1 MERTMKKAFLLVW
14 IAAAFAVIGAPPAFA
29 QDPEPAPAE
38 GGEEP
43 PAEGSDDGGTDDDMM
58 DAIESAADDAPP
70 AAAAPTDAPDPTA
83 KPADD
88 GGEEEVDPLAEMS
101 PDDKLY
107 WSTLRNIYTLQQRR
121 FRKSGRFGITLY
133 GGLIPNNIFE
143 QYIPVGLRLNYFIL
157 ENIGIELAGS
167 YNFKTRTGLENQI
180 RESNG
185 VGAGQVLIGDTQ
197 VSHTNFGLVW
207 SPFYGKAAFYNSGLL
222 HFDLFLFA
230 GAGMVV
236 AETTPNF
243 NAPAEQEI
251 KPEGA
256 LGAGLAFFVGDHF
269 AGRIDFRQFVF
280 QKVVGGVANPSE
292 VSLGVSF
299 FF

>member
-1 MERTMKKAFLLVW
+1 MNKRILLGW
-14 IAAAFAVIGAPPAFA
+14 FAALAVALASTPALA
-29 QDPEPAPAE
+29 QDEPAPAAD
-38 GGEEP
+38 EP
-43 PAEGSDDGGTDDDMM
+43 AADGGTDDDML
-58 DAIESAADDAPP
+58 DAIEAAADEAP
-70 AAAAPTDAPDPTA
+70 APTGQPATASDPTA
-83 KPADD
+83 TPAGDAV
-88 GGEEEVDPLAEMS
+88 EEDPLAELD

-107 WSTLRNIYTLQQRR
+107 WATVRNIYTLQQRR
-121 FRKSGRFGITLY
+121 FRKSGRFGVTLY

-143 QYIPVGLRLNYFIL
+143 QYVPIGLRLNYFIL

-167 YNFKTRTGLENQI
+167 FNLKSRTGLENQI
-180 RESNG
+180 REENG

-230 GAGMVV
+230 GAGIVV

-243 NAPAEQEI
+243 NAAAEQEI

-256 LGAGLAFFVGDHF
+256 LGAGLAFFMGDHF

-292 VSLGVSF
+292 VSLGVSYF
-299 FF
+299 F

>member
-1 MERTMKKAFLLVW
+1 MDTKMMNKRFGSLVAVW
-14 IAAAFAVIGAPPAFA
+14 IVAFAMATPAFA
-29 QDPEPAPAE
+29 QDPAPAGDE
-38 GGEEP
+38 AP
-43 PAEGSDDGGTDDDMM
+43 PADGGTDDDMM
-58 DAIESAADDAPP
+58 DAIQTAGDEAAEET
-70 AAAAPTDAPDPTA
+70 AAQPDPTA
-83 KPADD
+83 KPPKKKEDA
-88 GGEEEVDPLAEMS
+88 EEDPLAKLQ

-107 WSTLRNIYTLQQRR
+107 WSTVRNIYTLQQRR
-121 FRKSGRFGITLY
+121 FRKSHRFGVTVY

-143 QYIPVGLRLNYFIL
+143 QYVPVGLRLNYFIL

-167 YNFKTRTGLENQI
+167 YNLKTKTGLENQI
-180 RESNG
+180 REENG
-185 VGAGQVLIGDTQ
+185 IGAGQVLIGDTQ
-197 VSHTNFGLVW
+197 VSHTNFGIVW

-230 GAGMVV
+230 GAGMVI

-243 NAPAEQEI
+243 NAKAEREI

-256 LGAGLAFFVGDHF
+256 LGGGIALYFSDHF
-269 AGRIDFRQFVF
+269 AGRMDFRQFVF

>member
-1 MERTMKKAFLLVW
+1 MNERFRSLVTMCIV
-14 IAAAFAVIGAPPAFA
+14 AATVMVAAPAFA
-29 QDPEPAPAE
+29 QDTAPAD
-38 GGEEP
+38 
-43 PAEGSDDGGTDDDMM
+43 SGGTDDDMM
-58 DAIESAADDAPP
+58 DAIESAAEEAPAAAP
-70 AAAAPTDAPDPTA
+70 AAAAAPAGEMPDPTA
-83 KPADD
+83 KSN
-88 GGEEEVDPLAEMS
+88 EEPEADPLEGMS

-107 WSTLRNIYTLQQRR
+107 WSTMRNIYTLEQRR
-121 FRKSGRFGITLY
+121 FRKSGRFGVTVY

-167 YNFKTRTGLENQI
+167 YNFKTKTGLENTI

-207 SPFYGKAAFYNSGLL
+207 SPFYGKTAFYNSGIL

-230 GAGMVV
+230 GAGMVI

-243 NAPAEQEI
+243 NADPEQEI

-256 LGAGLAFFVGDHF
+256 LGAGLAVFFGDHF
-269 AGRIDFRQFVF
+269 AGRVDYRQFVF

-292 VSLGVSF
+292 ISLGVSF

>member
-1 MERTMKKAFLLVW
+1 MKKRILLGWFAALAVA
-14 IAAAFAVIGAPPAFA
+14 IAATPALA
-29 QDPEPAPAE
+29 QDEPAPAAD
-38 GGEEP
+38 EP
-43 PAEGSDDGGTDDDMM
+43 AADGGTDDDML
-58 DAIESAADDAPP
+58 DAIEASADEAPAP
-70 AAAAPTDAPDPTA
+70 TGQAATTSDPTDAPTGDA
-83 KPADD
+83 V
-88 GGEEEVDPLAEMS
+88 EEDPLAELD

-107 WSTLRNIYTLQQRR
+107 WATVRNIYTLQQRR
-121 FRKSGRFGITLY
+121 FRKSGRFGVTLY

-143 QYIPVGLRLNYFIL
+143 QYVPIGLRLNYFIL

-167 YNFKTRTGLENQI
+167 YNIKSRTGLENQI
-180 RESNG
+180 REENG

-197 VSHTNFGLVW
+197 VSHTNFGIVW

-243 NAPAEQEI
+243 NADAEQEI

-256 LGAGLAFFVGDHF
+256 LGAGLAFFMGDHF

-292 VSLGVSF
+292 VSLGLSYF
-299 FF
+299 F